1 MNADL
6 ERLIQIQKLDAE
18 ILRKT
23 RLLESLP
30 KEVQHLSAELESARN
45 GLKSFDAQVE
55 ADKKARRDLER
66 EVEVVRDQ
74 IAKDKGKLASVK
86 TNVEYR
92 AMLKELENFE
102 KKISE
107 IEDRQLEVMEKL
119 EGAQNSRKAVEE
131 KVKEEETRVKAAIAE
146 KDGAIAELKKRM
158 DVLLGERALIVKGV
172 SGGILSS
179 YERTLKARDG
189 VGVTKI
195 LDKLCS
201 GCNQM
206 VPPQLYYQIKSS
218 DDIYKCPH
226 CSRYLY
232 FEPEEEQNRV
242 E

>member
-6 ERLIQIQKLDAE
+6 ERLIRLQKLDAE
-18 ILRKT
+18 ILRKA
-23 RLLESLP
+23 RLLDSLP
-30 KEVQHLSAELESARN
+30 KEIQHLSAELESARN
-45 GLKSFDAQVE
+45 GLKAFDAQVE

-66 EVEVVRDQ
+66 EVEVVKDQ
-74 IAKDKGKLASVK
+74 IAKDKNKLAAVK

-102 KKISE
+102 KKIRE
-107 IEDRQLEVMEKL
+107 TEDRQLEMMEKL
-119 EGAQNSRKAVEE
+119 EGEQNSRKGVEA
-131 KVKEEETRVKAAIAE
+131 KVKEEEARVKVAVAE
-146 KDGAIAELKKRM
+146 KEGAIAELKKRM
-158 DVLLGERALIVKGV
+158 DVLLGDRALIVEGV
-172 SGGILSS
+172 SGSILSS
-179 YERTLKARDG
+179 YEKTLKARDG
-189 VGVTKI
+189 VGVARI
-195 LDKLCS
+195 ADMICS

-232 FEPEEEQNRV
+232 FEPEADENRV

>member
-6 ERLIQIQKLDAE
+6 ERLIALQKLDAE

-23 RLLESLP
+23 RLLDSLP
-30 KEVQHLSAELESARN
+30 REIQHLSAELESARN
-45 GLKSFDAQVE
+45 GLKAFDAQVE

-74 IAKDKGKLASVK
+74 IAKDKNKLAAVK

-102 KKISE
+102 KKIRE
-107 IEDRQLEVMEKL
+107 TEDRQLEVMEKL
-119 EGAQNSRKAVEE
+119 EGEQNSRKAVEE
-131 KVKEEETRVKAAIAE
+131 KVKQEEARVKTAVSE
-146 KDGAIAELKKRM
+146 KEGAIAELKKRM
-158 DVLLGERALIVKGV
+158 DVLLGERSLIV
-172 SGGILSS
+172 GGISGSIISS
-179 YERTLKARDG
+179 YEKTLKARDG

-218 DDIYKCPH
+218 DEIYKCPH
-226 CSRYLY
+226 CGRYLY
-232 FEPEEEQNRV
+232 FEPEEGENRV

>member
-6 ERLIQIQKLDAE
+6 ERLIRLQKLDAE

-30 KEVQHLSAELESARN
+30 REIQHLNTGLESARN
-45 GLKSFDAQVE
+45 GLKAFDAQVE

-66 EVEVVRDQ
+66 EVEVVKDH
-74 IAKDKGKLASVK
+74 IAKDKGKLTAVK

-92 AMLKELENFE
+92 AMLKELENYD
-102 KKISE
+102 KKIRD
-107 IEDRQLEVMEKL
+107 IEDRQLEIMEKL
-119 EGAQNSRKAVEE
+119 EGEQNSRKAIEETVKIEE
-131 KVKEEETRVKAAIAE
+131 KRVKAEVGEKEAAIAE
-146 KDGAIAELKKRM
+146 LTKKM
-158 DVLLGERALIVKGV
+158 ETLQGERALLVEGV
-172 SGGILSS
+172 SSAVLSS
-179 YERTLKARDG
+179 YEKTLKARDG
-189 VGVTKI
+189 LGVTSI
-195 LDKLCS
+195 EDKLCS

-232 FEPEEEQNRV
+232 FEPKEV
-242 E
+242 ETG

>member
-6 ERLIQIQKLDAE
+6 ERLIQLQKLDEE

-30 KEVQHLSAELESARN
+30 NEIKHLNVEVETARN
-45 GLKSFDAQVE
+45 GLKAFDAQVE
-55 ADKKARRDLER
+55 ADKKAKRDLER
-66 EVEVVRDQ
+66 EVEVAKDQ
-74 IAKDKGKLASVK
+74 IAKDKGKLTAVK

-92 AMLKELENFE
+92 AILKELENFD
-102 KKISE
+102 KKIRAL
-107 IEDRQLEVMEKL
+107 EDRELEIMEKL
-119 EGAQNSRKAVEE
+119 EGSQNARKAVEE
-131 KVKEEETRVKAAIAE
+131 NAKEAE
-146 KDGAIAELKKRM
+146 KRAKVVVAEKESAIGELKKRM
-158 DVLLGERALIVKGV
+158 DALLADRGSLV
-172 SGGILSS
+172 SGISGSIISS
-179 YERTLKARDG
+179 YEKTLKARDG
-189 VGVTKI
+189 VGVTRIKDMI
-195 LDKLCS
+195 CS

-232 FEPEEEQNRV
+232 FQPEEAESRV